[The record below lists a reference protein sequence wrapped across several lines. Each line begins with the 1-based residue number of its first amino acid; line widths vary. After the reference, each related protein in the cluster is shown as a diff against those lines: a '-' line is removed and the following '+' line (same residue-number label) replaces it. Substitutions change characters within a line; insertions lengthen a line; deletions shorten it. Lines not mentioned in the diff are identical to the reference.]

1 MAEVKPASRMV
12 SGQFI
17 NVQRL
22 HVAKLLTDEACD
34 LVGVGRAILKDADW
48 AAKALEAWDN
58 L

>member
-22 HVAKLLTDEACD
+22 HVAKLLTDEA
-34 LVGVGRAILKDADW
+34 GGE
-48 AAKALEAWDN
+48 AAYDTPVA
-58 L
+58 